1 MINLNKIIC
10 LICLIVTSQSSL
22 FGQISTS
29 IKGTIID
36 SSTEEPI
43 SFVYLH
49 LEELNRTSVSTIDGE
64 FELKS
69 IPSGTY
75 TLTVHRIGYR
85 TQSRTIEIT
94 DEPVSIKI
102 QLTVSILSTS
112 AIEVIGETDELSGS
126 GLEHASKKIFGSD
139 LRRNLGTTLSETLSN
154 LPGFDQRTM
163 GASPGRPIIRGLGDE
178 RVVILQDGIS
188 SGDISSQSSD
198 HAVTI
203 DPVSASELEIAR
215 GPAALAYGA
224 NAIGGVINVVKN
236 QIQTTLPS
244 RLTGT
249 YSINGQTVNSGAS
262 SALNL
267 SAPIGDIALQLDING
282 KYGLNTS
289 TPDGS
294 IRNSNYLNT
303 NDAIGLS
310 YVQAWGYVGLAS
322 SIYFSN
328 YGIPPD
334 PNGHPNG
341 VDIELRKYQLDGR
354 SEILVNK
361 DFLKVIEFDVSVKD
375 YNHKEIEIRQ
385 NGDRGSIGSEF
396 SQFTTNFDFRA
407 KHNKLGVINSGI
419 FGVSAEYVDY
429 EVIGANTPPSSSFS
443 LGGYL
448 IEETDFGPL
457 HVEGGIRF
465 DVVQRTTSSRDL
477 FFPNGVV
484 VGSVDSTFYKNRSFG
499 ALSGSI
505 SGIYDAGLGFTLGA
519 TVLRSFRAP
528 SLEELYS
535 EGPHL
540 ASYSYEV
547 GNPDLKPE
555 RAWAK
560 EIFINHSTN
569 STSATLT
576 LYHNSFQ
583 NYLFARNTGQASLV
597 RPDLQDFQFIGNKAT
612 LYGVET
618 ATELKLTRFLVIDA
632 NASFTFGY
640 QKTDTPTNGAEDQ
653 PLPQIP
659 PFKLNTSL
667 KYVNNAFEAGMRVKY
682 AAEQNRTGE
691 FETPTGSYTLTD
703 TFFQYRLNSKKL
715 LHTFALN
722 INNVFN
728 EEYRNHLSRIKEL
741 NLEPGRNISLLYR
754 VYF

>member
-1 MINLNKIIC
+1 MINFKTFLC
-10 LICLIVTSQSSL
+10 CICLIVLFQTSL
-22 FGQISTS
+22 LGQITTS
-29 IKGTIID
+29 IKGKIID
-36 SSTEEPI
+36 SSTKEPI
-43 SFVYLH
+43 PFVYLH
-49 LEELNRTSVSTIDGE
+49 LEELNRTTVSSIDGE

-85 TQSRTIEIT
+85 TQSRTIEIAN
-94 DEPVSIKI
+94 EAISITI
-102 QLTVSILSTS
+102 PLTVSILSTS
-112 AIEVIGETDELSGS
+112 AIEVIGEKEELSGS

-139 LRRNLGTTLSETLSN
+139 LRRNLGTTLSETLAN

-163 GASPGRPIIRGLGDE
+163 GAAPGRPIIRGLGDE

-244 RLTGT
+244 KLTGT
-249 YSINGQTVNSGAS
+249 FSINGQTINSGAA

-267 SAPIGDIALQLDING
+267 SAPIGKIALQLDVNG
-282 KYGLNTS
+282 KYGQNTS
-289 TPDGS
+289 TPEGN
-294 IRNSNYLNT
+294 IRNSDYQST

-310 YVQAWGYVGLAS
+310 YVRSWGYIGVAS

-354 SEILVNK
+354 SEILLNK
-361 DFLKVIEFDVSVKD
+361 EFLKVLEFDVSIKD

-385 NGDRGSIGSEF
+385 NGERGSVGSEF
-396 SQFTTNFDFRA
+396 SQITSNFDFRA
-407 KHNKLGVINSGI
+407 KHNKLGVINSGT
-419 FGVSAEYVDY
+419 FGISTEYVDY
-429 EVIGANTPPSSSFS
+429 EVLGANTPPSSSFS
-443 LGGYL
+443 LGGFI
-448 IEETDFGPL
+448 IEETDFGPF
-457 HVEGGIRF
+457 HIEGGIRF
-465 DVVQRTTSSRDL
+465 DVVQRTTASKDL

-484 VGSVDSTFYKNRSFG
+484 VGSVDSTFYKDRTFS

-505 SGIYDAGLGFTLGA
+505 SGIYDAGLGFTIGA
-519 TVLRSFRAP
+519 TILRSFRAP
-528 SLEELYS
+528 SLEELFS

-560 EIFINHSTN
+560 EVFINHSSN
-569 STSATLT
+569 STSATIA

-583 NYLFARNTGQASLV
+583 NYLYARNTGQSSLV
-597 RPDLQDFQFIGNKAT
+597 RPDLQDFQFVGTEAT
-612 LYGVET
+612 LYGIET
-618 ATELKLTRFLVIDA
+618 ATELKLLQNFVFDA

-640 QKTDTPTNGAEDQ
+640 QKTTSVFEELEEK
-653 PLPQIP
+653 PLPLIP
-659 PFKLNTSL
+659 PFKLSSSI
-667 KYVNNAFEAGMRVKY
+667 KYVNNTFEVGMRLKY

-691 FETPTGSYTLTD
+691 FETPTDSYILTD
-703 TFFQYRLNSKKL
+703 TFFQYRINSKKL

-728 EEYRNHLSRIKEL
+728 EAYRNHLSRIKEL